1 MSVIASIIY
10 NDRLS
15 GDVFF
20 MDSPKELTFSLEN
33 VEKSE
38 KKHDFNIVKSVEA
51 QILSSLINFQLDKDV
66 NFKIKT
72 FYHSFGR
79 SRKKITGMV
88 DLLADG
94 ESIATATFVIH

>member
-51 QILSSLINFQLDKDV
+51 RILSSLIDFQLDEDV
-66 NFKIKT
+66 KFKTKT

-88 DLLADG
+88 DLFTDG